1 MRRAFSA
8 HPRCEPFVE
17 PEIVPPSHGHE
28 VTEPLVRHFVRE
40 HLVDVLLRFCRGVFR
55 IKQKR

>member
-28 VTEPLVRHFVRE
+28 VTEPLVRHFVRK
-40 HLVDVLLRFCRGVFR
+40 HLVDVLLRLRGGIFW
-55 IKQKR
+55 IK